1 MEKLFAD
8 PSLKSNAAG
17 RGEIII
23 VDDSRT
29 NLSVMGLRLTRMGY
43 ATVLVDD
50 PIAALDLVHARRFDL
65 MILDMTMPLMSG
77 ISVLGELRAT
87 PATRHLPV
95 LMITSRSD
103 PGAAIDAL
111 GAGADDHVVKPFDF
125 DMLGA
130 RIERLLDRA
139 RIMEGLRRANAALDA
154 CIAHRAVEL
163 SEVRAELADAEAAH
177 RSLQQ
182 QFQALSETT
191 WRG

>member
-1 MEKLFAD
+1 M
-8 PSLKSNAAG
+8 SSNG
-17 RGEIII
+17 RGEIIV

-43 ATVLVDD
+43 ETVLVAD
-50 PIAALDLVHARRFDL
+50 PLAALDMVQARRFDL

-77 ISVLGELRAT
+77 ITVLGELRAA
-87 PATRHLPV
+87 PVTRHLPV
-95 LMITSRSD
+95 LMITARSD

-139 RIMEGLRRANAALDA
+139 RTLEGLRRANAALDA
-154 CIAHRAVEL
+154 RIAHRAVEL
-163 SEVRAELADAEAAH
+163 SEVRAELAEAAAAH
-177 RSLQQ
+177 RSLEQQ
-182 QFQALSETT
+182 YQALSETT

>member
-1 MEKLFAD
+1 MDKFLANL
-8 PSLKSNAAG
+8 PMSSNG
-17 RGEIII
+17 RGEIIV

-43 ATVLVDD
+43 ETVLVAD
-50 PIAALDLVHARRFDL
+50 PLAALDMVQARRFDL

-77 ISVLGELRAT
+77 ITVLGELRAA
-87 PATRHLPV
+87 PVTRHLPV
-95 LMITSRSD
+95 LMITARSD

-139 RIMEGLRRANAALDA
+139 RTLEGLRRANAALDA
-154 CIAHRAVEL
+154 RIAHRAVEL
-163 SEVRAELADAEAAH
+163 SEVRAELAEAAAAH
-177 RSLQQ
+177 RSLEQQ
-182 QFQALSETT
+182 YQALSETT

>member
-1 MEKLFAD
+1 MDKFLANL
-8 PSLKSNAAG
+8 PQTISTTG
-17 RGEIII
+17 HVEIIV

-43 ATVLVDD
+43 ETVLVAD
-50 PIAALDLVHARRFDL
+50 PLVALDMVQARRFDL

-77 ISVLGELRAT
+77 ITVLTEIRSSPIT
-87 PATRHLPV
+87 QHLPV
-95 LMITSRSD
+95 LMVTARSD

-130 RIERLLDRA
+130 RIERTLDRA
-139 RIMEGLRRANAALDA
+139 RTLEGLRRANAALDA
-154 CIAHRAVEL
+154 RIAHRAVEL
-163 SEVRAELADAEAAH
+163 SEVRAELAEAAAAN

-182 QFQALSETT
+182 QYQALSETT

>member
-1 MEKLFAD
+1 MDKIQTINPLMSKA
-8 PSLKSNAAG
+8 SG
-17 RGEIII
+17 GEIIV

-43 ATVLVDD
+43 ETVLVDS
-50 PIAALDLVHARRFDL
+50 PIVALDMVQARRFDL

-77 ISVLGELRAT
+77 VTVLGELRAAPT
-87 PATRHLPV
+87 TRHLPV
-95 LMITSRSD
+95 LMITARSD

-130 RIERLLDRA
+130 RIERVLARA
-139 RIMEGLRRANAALDA
+139 HYFEGLRRANVALDA
-154 CIAHRAVEL
+154 RIAHRAVEL
-163 SEVRAELADAEAAH
+163 SEVRAELAEAEAAH
-177 RSLQQ
+177 RALQQ
-182 QFQALSETT
+182 QYQALSETT